1 MLNAQVVFDKFI
13 VFVKFRL
20 GSSQKAA
27 YLFAAKGNT
36 VFRKGSFLWRL
47 LEKHKTEVKSLKPVK
62 LRGKMAQLV
71 KKSAETGRTGPGSAV
86 PLQS

>member
-47 LEKHKTEVKSLKPVK
+47 LEKHKTEVLFPCDKPRLSSEK
-62 LRGKMAQLV
+62 QRA
-71 KKSAETGRTGPGSAV
+71 AAV
-86 PLQS
+86 FSV